1 MMERIRIFRLFVL
14 ANVLTLTCIGLL
26 QFTEGSVF
34 FLFLVTMH
42 VGIALFILSKKRS
55 TALDPSLKQFY
66 DRIYLYLA
74 LYIPLLLYKLCGI
87 LSPGSYNGSMAR
99 LARIGVIA
107 FSVAGSIRNALK
119 FYAYLSQEPETQTVS

>member
-55 TALDPSLKQFY
+55 TA
-66 DRIYLYLA
+66 
-74 LYIPLLLYKLCGI
+74 
-87 LSPGSYNGSMAR
+87 N
-99 LARIGVIA
+99 
-107 FSVAGSIRNALK
+107 
-119 FYAYLSQEPETQTVS
+119 SQQCY